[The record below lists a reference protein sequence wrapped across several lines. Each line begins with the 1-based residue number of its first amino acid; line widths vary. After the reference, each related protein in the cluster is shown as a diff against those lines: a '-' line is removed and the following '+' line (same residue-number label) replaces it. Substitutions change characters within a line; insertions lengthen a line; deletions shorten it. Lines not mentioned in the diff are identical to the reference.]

1 MNQTIR
7 SEIQEVFRPREP
19 ARRPLF
25 RSELDAVVFAIAALY
40 TETPEF
46 AAQLEADLRNAPR
59 LTLEQGRERWARWQ
73 REQGKEV

>member
-1 MNQTIR
+1 MNQAIR
-7 SEIQEVFRPREP
+7 NEIQEVFGPREP
-19 ARRPLF
+19 ASQPLF

-46 AAQLEADLRNAPR
+46 VAQLEADLRRPR
-59 LTLEQGRERWARWQ
+59 LTLEQGRERWERWQ